1 ALVEASGVNTNNM
14 AKESLYEMIRGCKL
28 LASAAREEASGGARK
43 RCTGI
48 LEGMSTSPRRDAQ
61 GWNKVKSATI
71 ESLSW
76 GEEEDDKSVPI
87 IEFFEFLYLM
97 KLVRKIV
104 REGQYDK
111 LRSLFNYYDSD
122 SSGQVARSELWRL
135 FQDLG
140 LQPRSR
146 KEQLEMK
153 QIFDEVDENGNG
165 QFTFDEFVVLVQR
178 SQEHLERLVR
188 MSEEQYGESIGLSFK
203 RVRELRKLFQDH
215 KTEN

>member
-1 ALVEASGVNTNNM
+1 
-14 AKESLYEMIRGCKL
+14 
-28 LASAAREEASGGARK
+28 
-43 RCTGI
+43 
-48 LEGMSTSPRRDAQ
+48 
-61 GWNKVKSATI
+61 
-71 ESLSW
+71 
-76 GEEEDDKSVPI
+76 
-87 IEFFEFLYLM
+87 M

-215 KTEN
+215 KTENVLSVEGLRAAMNQLQRWYSPEELFELFEGFFREDLGGVDSRGFLRLMGAIEVSKTVGQLPGQSQTLHRRSTWQP